1 MPNKVKRDWFC
12 SKISRVWSEW
22 GDSNSRRLEPKSSAL
37 PTGPH
42 PDMKLRKIACYG
54 QICGQGNS
62 ITKFRN
68 FQEGKRGE
76 FRNKIKKFAPLWGA
90 TVFCVQAPKA
100 NCVCC
105 VYRKSIL
112 RCAKKWCA
120 VAFYCQ
126 TERWVGS
133 INPIQRRLQRLPE
146 AFWVYVR
153 AGRLPHKIRGYPYRQ
168 EGFDNF
174 YLCWGKPGTT
184 VSGFSYI

>member
-1 MPNKVKRDWFC
+1 MLFRLL
-12 SKISRVWSEW
+12 WSEW
-22 GDSNSRRLEPKSSAL
+22 RDSNSRHPGPKPGAL

-42 PDMKLRKIACYG
+42 PEILFDYG
-54 QICGQGNS
+54 QICGQRNS

-68 FQEGKRGE
+68 FQEGKRAE
-76 FRNKIKKFAPLWGA
+76 FYEKTKKFAPLWGA
-90 TVFCVQAPKA
+90 TAFCVQAPKA

-153 AGRLPHKIRGYPYRQ
+153 VGYLPDKIRGVPHHQ
-168 EGFDNF
+168 EGVDIF
-174 YLCWGKPGTT
+174 YLC
-184 VSGFSYI
+184 